1 MYTYCFIC
9 LLVEKIGQ
17 YLMKLWSD
25 ESWSFIL
32 YSGPPAASD
41 ALGAA
46 TGAQLLVV
54 SDERMLGN
62 ATFSIAAA
70 VSYTQRRRTSRQSEQ
85 FGRRVTP
92 ARTSSV
98 LAHPQSHSAFIHT
111 VHGAHSPVQFYP
123 ATAGRRGIAGR
134 VVSCRVN
141 ASSFVHSRRVSSAPR
156 SKLGSRL
163 IVLCCLQPRRPCPRV
178 RSHHTVTT
186 ADFIRIA

>member
-1 MYTYCFIC
+1 
-9 LLVEKIGQ
+9 
-17 YLMKLWSD
+17 
-25 ESWSFIL
+25 
-32 YSGPPAASD
+32 
-41 ALGAA
+41 
-46 TGAQLLVV
+46 LVV
-54 SDERMLGN
+54 YTLFRT
-62 ATFSIAAA
+62 TFWIAAA
-70 VSYTQRRRTSRQSEQ
+70 DVTVSYTQRRRTSRQSEQ

-111 VHGAHSPVQFYP
+111 VHGAHSPVQFCP